1 MISKP
6 LRVGI
11 VGCGSVSHK
20 YWTQLQALQQRGLAE
35 TVAACDTSE
44 KAEEFVRR
52 EWGLSRFTHDYRDL
66 AGASD
71 VDLVLVLTSM
81 QSHAEISRYALEAGK
96 HVLVEKP
103 MATNLKDAKT
113 LVRLAQDSPGHLVCA
128 PHVLISPTYQQIASR
143 LQAGELGRI
152 FLARARYG
160 HGGPVWGPWFYQQ
173 GGGALFDLGVYNIT
187 TLTGWLGPAQRV
199 SAMVGTAI
207 PERIIDGNK
216 VQVEADDNAQ
226 VLIDFGQSC
235 YAVVTTGFTMQAYK
249 GPAIELYGENGT
261 LNLLG
266 NDWAP
271 DGYEIYTHRTGEW
284 QRVPETDP
292 HWHWADGLRYFV
304 ECIHDGTKPVITPE
318 HACHVLE
325 IMLKAQES
333 GRDGQAK
340 PLETSF

>member
-1 MISKP
+1 MMSRP

-20 YWTQLQALQQRGLAE
+20 YWAQLQALQQRGLAE
-35 TVAACDTSE
+35 PVAVCDVSE
-44 KAEEFVRR
+44 KAKEFVER
-52 EWGLSRFTHDYRDL
+52 EWGLSRFTQDYREL

-81 QSHAEISRYALEAGK
+81 QAHSEISRYALQAGK

-103 MATNLKDAKT
+103 MATNLEDAKA
-113 LVRLAQDSPGHLVCA
+113 LVQLAQSSPGHLLCA
-128 PHVLISPTYQQIASR
+128 PYVLISPTYQQIAAR
-143 LQAGELGRI
+143 LQAGELGRL

-160 HGGPVWGPWFYQQ
+160 HGGPVWGPWFYKQ

-187 TLTGWLGPAQRV
+187 TLTGWLGPARRV
-199 SAMVGTAI
+199 SAMCGTAI
-207 PERIIDGNK
+207 PERIIDGER
-216 VQVEADDNAQ
+216 VVVEADDNVH
-226 VLIDFGQSC
+226 VLLDFGQSC

-249 GPAIELYGENGT
+249 CPAIELYGEKGT
-261 LNLLG
+261 INLLG
-266 NDWAP
+266 DDWAP

-284 QRVPETDP
+284 QRVPESDP

-304 ECIHDGTKPVITPE
+304 ECIHAGTKPVITPE

-340 PLETSF
+340 TLETTF